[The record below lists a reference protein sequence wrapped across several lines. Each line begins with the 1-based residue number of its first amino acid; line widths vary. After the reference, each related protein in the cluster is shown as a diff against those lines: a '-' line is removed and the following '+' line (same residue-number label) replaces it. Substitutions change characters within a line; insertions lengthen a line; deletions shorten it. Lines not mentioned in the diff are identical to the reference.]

1 MAKHS
6 LIKISRVLKFNK
18 SSGLGYFAKKATSA
32 ALTLAVVFASL
43 LFFPSAA
50 SATGTSSIAGN
61 VTGVPNGTTVTI
73 NYSLYNYLAG
83 QYVPPVEGTVT
94 TTNGAYSIPNLDSA
108 NSGNITATATVAGV
122 SYKSAQL
129 YLNQG
134 IAAGEAL
141 TDQDL
146 VLEPLYVV
154 SGTLSNVPQ
163 NATSATV
170 RFANNESGYPQVNEA
185 TVTLGTGAQL
195 GSATFTFASGLPVGT
210 YSLEAAAFVPGAQQ
224 WNSVKIAGGLTEVTT
239 SANTQPVNIALDP
252 MGSVSGTISGIPSG
266 ISSVNVN
273 VYSQNALTSSAYV
286 YVQVPNG
293 QTSVSFYIPVL
304 AEGDYQYNIYGGNNE
319 LRADGTFSLTT
330 NQNLTGLNIQAISN
344 NSNSF
349 NFTGRILDS
358 AGNPNEGV
366 DVNANGNGQATS
378 GVGGAFTLSGLSS
391 ATVSGFSFTKS
402 SQATYSSRNFSTTLS
417 GSTYFYP
424 QIDVASTPAQ
434 DIVFSSGAG
443 VFQGRV
449 TEIYN
454 GVLTGVSGV
463 KVAANAYL
471 QRSSIDAWVNTDAQG
486 YFALSGLPLN
496 TSSIRIK
503 LTKAGYES
511 NSGSYSLRGDNSPR
525 TKNFSF
531 TRTAASSGSI
541 SGTVFDSTTNAPLRG
556 ANVFI
561 SGPDFNAS
569 ATTDAA
575 GKYKFKS
582 VPNGE
587 YSLGA
592 SKWNQRIQYRY
603 FNQRV
608 TVSGSAVSVPQVNL
622 DRFNTGNGRVEGV
635 VVDQTTGKPV
645 GGVNVNLYSPGGQS
659 KSTKA
664 NARGEWAIGSLADG
678 SYYVNINPQSSTV
691 YEWREY
697 EQLVIDQGATVQRTD
712 YMRSVVAGTASLT
725 GVIRN
730 SLTYEP
736 IVGAKVTV
744 SRTQGGFEDKDA
756 VTDASG
762 RYRINNLPSG
772 AYTVRAEATGFEIA
786 TQSNVS
792 NSGGGV
798 GYGGPASLGSV
809 DLDESEAGYFNG
821 RMTPA
826 PEGQATVS
834 GIVTTSTN
842 QVVEG
847 AYVNAISPSTGA
859 YIGYTQTDENGY
871 YKIENVPAGQ
881 VQINVYSPSMSGNGS
896 QKFAESRS
904 VASVISGQ
912 QLSLDVVVQAAGLI
926 TGTVLTTNDTV
937 PECASV
943 IAIERKSD
951 GTMGNAVGWTQVDAN
966 TGAYKMDYLAAG
978 NYFVSIKQ
986 ECWQDT
992 PKFIFGDT
1000 FWSSTSVNGSSAP
1013 TSYVTVA
1020 AGATRNSTDV
1030 TVSEGSVVKGKVQI
1044 QTATGVT
1051 GLPTGKYLQV
1061 NVYRLSGGTYKMLPQ
1076 FYGWVSASNGGKYD
1090 ISGLAPGSY
1099 KFEFVDTWQGNRGL
1113 QTSYSGGSSSL
1124 ATASVVTLTAGQKS
1138 LSNDVLMNV
1147 RQPVADPEAVT
1158 TSSLTPSME
1167 DQVSAPDSVT
1177 ANQVIT
1183 VDVGQDMAGEWVSV
1197 WAHSTPTS
1205 LGDWVQV
1212 GADGTVSATVSG
1224 ALPPGNHK
1232 IVVQDIDNKV
1242 VGWTGTTVK
1251 PSADSSSSTGGTSRK
1266 VVSNV
1271 SNIGA
1276 IQDGTVTNS
1285 TNSSVKSQKAKA
1297 IEASAEPQSTNSSQV
1312 LWVFVGLLLLVIA
1325 GVSGGI
1331 WFYRVRKI

>member
-1 MAKHS
+1 MFHDS
-6 LIKISRVLKFNK
+6 LSRFNSFFQVTRAASYFGSTRKFV
-18 SSGLGYFAKKATSA
+18 ATVA
-32 ALTLAVVFASL
+32 ALAMVCASL
-43 LFFPSAA
+43 LFFPGAA
-50 SATGTSSIAGN
+50 SATGTSSISGS
-61 VTGVPNGTTVTI
+61 VTGVPNGTNVTI
-73 NYSLYNYLAG
+73 SYSLSNYIVG
-83 QYVPPVEGTVT
+83 QYVPPVDGTVT
-94 TTNGAYSIPNLDSA
+94 TTNGSYSIPNLDSA
-108 NSGNITATATVAGV
+108 TSGNITATATVGGV
-122 SYKSAQL
+122 SYKSAQI
-129 YLNQG
+129 YLSQG
-134 IAAGEAL
+134 IATGEAL
-141 TDQDL
+141 VDQDL

-154 SGTLSNVPQ
+154 SGILTNVPQ

-170 RFANNESGYPQVNEA
+170 RFSNNESGYPQVNEA
-185 TVTLGTGAQL
+185 TVTLGTGSNL
-195 GSATFTFASGLPVGT
+195 GTATFTFTSGLPVGT
-210 YSLEAAAFVPGAQQ
+210 YSLEAAAYVPGAQQ
-224 WNSVKIAGGLTEVTT
+224 WDSVKIAGGLSEVTT
-239 SANTQPVNIALDP
+239 SANTPSVNIALDP

-266 ISSVNVN
+266 INYVNVS
-273 VYSQNALTSSAYV
+273 VYSQNALTTSAYAS
-286 YVQVPNG
+286 VQVPAG
-293 QTSVSFYIPVL
+293 QSTVNFLIPVL
-304 AEGDYQYNIYGGNNE
+304 AEGDYQYNVYGGNNE
-319 LRADGTFSLTT
+319 LRADGNFSLTT
-330 NQNLTGLNIQAISN
+330 NQNLTGLNIQAISTSN
-344 NSNSF
+344 NT
-349 NFTGRILDS
+349 FTFSGRILDS
-358 AGNPNEGV
+358 AGNANESV
-366 DVNANGNGQATS
+366 DINANGNGQATS
-378 GVGGAFTLSGLSS
+378 GAGGAFQLSGLTA
-391 ATVSGFSFTKS
+391 ATISGLSFTKS
-402 SQATYSSRNFSTTLS
+402 AQATYSSRSFTTSLS
-417 GSTYFYP
+417 GSTWFYP
-424 QIDVASTPAQ
+424 QIDVSATPTQ
-434 DIVFSSGAG
+434 DVVFSSGDG

-471 QRSSIDAWVNTDAQG
+471 QRGSIDAWVNTDAQG

-496 TSSIRIK
+496 TTSIRIK

-511 NSGSYSLRGDNSPR
+511 NSGSYSLRADNSPR
-525 TKNFSF
+525 TKNITF

-541 SGTVFDSTTNAPLRG
+541 TGTVYDSTTNAPLRG
-556 ANVFI
+556 ANVYI
-561 SGPDFNAS
+561 YGPEFNAS
-569 ATTDAA
+569 VTTDAA
-575 GKYKFKS
+575 GRYKFKS

-622 DRFNTGNGRVEGV
+622 DRFSVGTGRVEGI
-635 VVDQTTGKPV
+635 VVDQTTGRPV
-645 GGVNVNLYSPGGQS
+645 GGVNVSINSPGGQS
-659 KSTKA
+659 KNIKA
-664 NARGEWAIGSLADG
+664 NARGEWAIGGLADG
-678 SYYVNINPQSSTV
+678 NYYVNINPQSSTV

-697 EQLVIDQGATVQRTD
+697 EQLVIDQGATVQRID
-712 YMRSVVAGTASLT
+712 YMRSVVAGTSSLT

-756 VTDASG
+756 VTDSTG

-772 AYTVRAEATGFEIA
+772 AYMVRAEATGFEIA

-792 NSGGGV
+792 NAGGGA

-809 DLDESEAGYFNG
+809 DLDEAEAGYFNG

-834 GIVTTSTN
+834 GIVKTSTD

-859 YIGYTQTDENGY
+859 YIGSTQTDENGY
-871 YKIENVPAGQ
+871 YKIENVPSGQ

-904 VASVISGQ
+904 LASVTSGQ
-912 QLSLDVVVQAAGLI
+912 LLSLDVVVQAAGLI
-926 TGTVLTTNDTV
+926 TGTILTTNDTV

-951 GTMGNAVGWTQVDAN
+951 GTMGNAVGWASVDAN

-1000 FWSSTSVNGSSAP
+1000 FWSSSSVNGSSAP

-1030 TVSEGSVVKGKVQI
+1030 TVSEGSVLKGQVKI

-1061 NVYRLSGGTYKMLPQ
+1061 NVYRLTGGTYKMLPQ

-1090 ISGLAPGSY
+1090 FSGLAPGSY
-1099 KFEFVDTWQGNRGL
+1099 KLEFVDTWQGNRGL
-1113 QTSYSGGSSSL
+1113 QTSYSGGASSL
-1124 ATASVVTLTAGQKS
+1124 ASASIVTLTAGQKS
-1138 LSNDVLMNV
+1138 SGNDVLMSV
-1147 RQPVADPEAVT
+1147 REPVADPEAVT
-1158 TSSLTPSME
+1158 TSSLTSAME
-1167 DQVSAPDSVT
+1167 DQVSAPDSIT

-1212 GADGTVSATVSG
+1212 GADGKVSATVSG

-1242 VGWTGTTVK
+1242 VGWTGTTVTA
-1251 PSADSSSSTGGTSRK
+1251 SSDSSSSTGGTSRK
-1266 VVSNV
+1266 TVSTLN
-1271 SNIGA
+1271 NIGA
-1276 IQDGTVTNS
+1276 VDSS
-1285 TNSSVKSQKAKA
+1285 TAATALPSKMKKSTPVV
-1297 IEASAEPQSTNSSQV
+1297 ASAKTKAPSSDPQT
-1312 LWVFVGLLLLVIA
+1312 LWIFVGLLVLFIA
-1325 GVSGGI
+1325 GASGGI
-1331 WFYRVRKI
+1331 WVYRARRS